1 MSLFQVYILSRE
13 NTYPE
18 NMCGIV
24 FEKTKGRGE
33 TANRTIVYAE
43 AGVRGFLQKKCY
55 EKFRRIHKKSLF
67 RNLFF

>member
-1 MSLFQVYILSRE
+1 MSLFQVYNLSRE

-33 TANRTIVYAE
+33 TANRTILYAE
-43 AGVRGFLQKKCY
+43 AGVRGFL
-55 EKFRRIHKKSLF
+55 
-67 RNLFF
+67 